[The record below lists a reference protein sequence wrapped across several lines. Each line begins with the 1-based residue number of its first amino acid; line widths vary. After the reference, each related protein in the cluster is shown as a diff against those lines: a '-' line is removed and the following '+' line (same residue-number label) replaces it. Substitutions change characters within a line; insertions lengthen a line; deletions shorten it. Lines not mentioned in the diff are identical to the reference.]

1 MPARLLI
8 IVTLLTVVLPLPVG
22 IGIVIVAL
30 PTVDRSMVDRSAL
43 AIRSGG
49 AGMPA

>member
-8 IVTLLTVVLPLPVG
+8 IVTPLAVVLPLPVG

-30 PTVDRSMVDRSAL
+30 PTVDRSMLDRSVL
-43 AIRSGG
+43 AIGSGG